1 MQSNL
6 HSSRSDIT
14 ISQIGP
20 RLHFIASKISKN
32 KDPDRTHHHMFT
44 DTAVHYEHST
54 TNTAVKHVSLGLR
67 RHMSHS

>member
-44 DTAVHYEHST
+44 DTLRTLDYEYSCKT
-54 TNTAVKHVSLGLR
+54 RFIRAEASHVT
-67 RHMSHS
+67 